1 MSLIAVFYEEKFHK
15 IRVFI
20 CFSLRLSFHKLLDPE
35 RGGSQN
41 LLADS
46 QNKTITLLLQFVF
59 LVICKNVCYRIY
71 NKLTISLNLVH
82 EKLNF
87 RLNFYSLALPH
98 GFADSNPQ
106 RAAWAKIDLQ
116 IKDCFTDDT
125 RQKRL
130 QFDTFSHKKV
140 VICN

>member
-1 MSLIAVFYEEKFHK
+1 MSLIAVFCVEKFHK
-15 IRVFI
+15 ISVFTGI

-98 GFADSNPQ
+98 M
-106 RAAWAKIDLQ
+106 DLPIRILRGQ
-116 IKDCFTDDT
+116 PEPK
-125 RQKRL
+125 
-130 QFDTFSHKKV
+130 
-140 VICN
+140 